1 MDDLKKI
8 FKSLKKKIT
17 LLSHRNPDGDAI
29 GSSLAM
35 FLYLKKLNHD
45 VCMILPTNYPNFLKW
60 LPNNEDF
67 IIYSEKNKIVIKEKI
82 IYSDII
88 IFIDFHDLYRIKP
101 IDIFLQES
109 KAIKMLIDH
118 HDNFKNYD
126 FFDLKFYD
134 PTASSTSIIIFR
146 IINSMGDFNHVDRRI
161 ATCLYV
167 SLVTDTGSFRFS
179 YITPETHYI
188 AYKLLETGIDISY
201 VNNRIYSIYTKYRMF
216 LLGKTLQNVKIIS
229 LYRTAYTII
238 NAYDLKYYNNGDT
251 EGFVNYGL
259 DIKNIV
265 FSLIFI
271 ENLKFIKIS
280 FRSKGNFD
288 VNAFAKKH
296 FSGGGHKNAAGG
308 IYYKSLNETI
318 KYFLSILPIYKKI
331 LQRINL

>member
-1 MDDLKKI
+1 
-8 FKSLKKKIT
+8 
-17 LLSHRNPDGDAI
+17 
-29 GSSLAM
+29 M

-45 VCMILPTNYPNFLKW
+45 VSIILPTNYPHFLKW

-67 IIYSEKNKIVIKEKI
+67 IIFSEKNKVVIKEKI

-88 IFIDFHDLYRIKP
+88 IFIDVHNLYRIKP
-101 IDIFLQES
+101 IDIFLEES

-118 HDNFKNYD
+118 HDHLKNDD

-146 IINSMGDFNHVDRRI
+146 IINSLGDFNMIDIRI

-167 SLVTDTGSFRFS
+167 SLITDTGSFRFS
-179 YITPETHYI
+179 ITPETHYI
-188 AYKLLETGIDISY
+188 AAKLLETGIDISY
-201 VNNRIYSIYTKYRMF
+201 INNRIYSIYTKYRMS

-229 LYRTAYTII
+229 MYRTAYTII
-238 NAYDLKYYNNGDT
+238 NAYDLKDHKYNYGDT

-265 FSLIFI
+265 LSLIFI
-271 ENLKFIKIS
+271 EDPIQKLIKIS

-288 VNAFAKKH
+288 VNTFAKKH

-308 IYYKSLNETI
+308 IYNKSLNETI
-318 KYFLSILPIYKKI
+318 KYFNSILPLYKKI
-331 LQRINL
+331 IQKINL

>member
-1 MDDLKKI
+1 
-8 FKSLKKKIT
+8 
-17 LLSHRNPDGDAI
+17 
-29 GSSLAM
+29 
-35 FLYLKKLNHD
+35 
-45 VCMILPTNYPNFLKW
+45 MILPTNYPNFLKW

-146 IINSMGDFNHVDRRI
+146 IINSMGDFNHVDIRI

-188 AYKLLETGIDISY
+188 AAKLLETGIDISY

-238 NAYDLKYYNNGDT
+238 NAYDLKNNGDT